1 MFIWLTVL
9 ALTCI
14 ILTWILR
21 QLRVD
26 NYSNKYVFITGC
38 DTGFGNLLTK
48 KLDDLGFNVIAGCLT
63 EKGETELAKSCS
75 KKLMTLHFDVT
86 NEVDISKA
94 KEYTERHLP
103 AGTGTYIYIY
113 IYLGILS
120 LASDRCHS
128 LNTHFSILCACD
140 ILVH

>member
-14 ILTWILR
+14 ILTWIIR

-38 DTGFGNLLTK
+38 DTGFGNLLVK
-48 KLDDLGFNVIAGCLT
+48 KLDSLGFNVIAGCFT
-63 EKGETELAKSCS
+63 EKGETELAKACS
-75 KKLMTLHFDVT
+75 KKLMTLHLDVT

-103 AGTGTYIYIY
+103 AGTGMHLHYTTYILMY
-113 IYLGILS
+113 
-120 LASDRCHS
+120 H
-128 LNTHFSILCACD
+128 
-140 ILVH
+140 

>member
-9 ALTCI
+9 ALTSI

-38 DTGFGNLLTK
+38 DTGFGNLLVK
-48 KLDDLGFNVIAGCLT
+48 KLDGLGFNVIAGCLT

-75 KKLMTLHFDVT
+75 KKLMTLHLDVT

-103 AGTGTYIYIY
+103 AGTGMHLHYTTYILMY
-113 IYLGILS
+113 
-120 LASDRCHS
+120 H
-128 LNTHFSILCACD
+128 
-140 ILVH
+140 